1 MMSTTPDTSSMDR
14 HQGPIRA
21 FAVRRPVLAF
31 CVFAVGLS
39 VSLIAALLI
48 ADVSVIPGKAAQLL
62 ILPGTA
68 LLITAWLS
76 GRAGVRR
83 LLTSMLHW
91 RIRIARWLLV
101 LLALPAL
108 TLAIAAATGTLE
120 AAPKGWLN
128 IATTYV
134 LTLLVVLVT
143 ANLLEEMAWTGFVQT
158 TLMARH
164 GLLRGA
170 LLTAVPVFAIHLP
183 LSYETNGLYRTRW
196 EDAMLN
202 WGLLLVGLL
211 FFRYL
216 AGVLMLETNGSVLAV
231 GVLHASFNASGGMDV
246 VPAGWQYV
254 PAVVLLTLLVV
265 AYRTLRGRPIDQP
278 VPATRT
284 LDDHDAMTGSRRH
297 ADPRAAG
304 LAAGAPSQPPDSQHR
319 DHR

>member
-1 MMSTTPDTSSMDR
+1 MTNTPDTSSIDR
-14 HQGPIRA
+14 RPGEIRA

-76 GRAGVRR
+76 GRAGVKR
-83 LLTSMLHW
+83 LLASMLIW
-91 RIRIARWLLV
+91 RIGITRWLLV
-101 LLALPAL
+101 LLALPVL

-120 AAPKGWLN
+120 APPEGWLN

-134 LTLLVVLVT
+134 LTLLVLLVS
-143 ANLLEEMAWTGFVQT
+143 ANLLEEMSWTGFVQT
-158 TLMARH
+158 KLMARH

-170 LLTAVPVFAIHLP
+170 LLTAVPVFVIHLP
-183 LSYETNGLYRTRW
+183 LSYETNGLYGTRW

-202 WGLLLVGLL
+202 WGLLLVGLV

-254 PAVVLLTLLVV
+254 PAVVLLTVLVAV
-265 AYRTLRGRPIDQP
+265 YRALRGRPVDQP
-278 VPATRT
+278 VPSLGTVDSVAVV
-284 LDDHDAMTGSRRH
+284 
-297 ADPRAAG
+297 AG
-304 LAAGAPSQPPDSQHR
+304 HPAPQR
-319 DHR
+319 

>member
-1 MMSTTPDTSSMDR
+1 MSTTPVAPSMDR
-14 HQGPIRA
+14 RHGRIRA
-21 FAVRRPVLAF
+21 FAVRHPVPAF

-48 ADVSVIPGKAAQLL
+48 ADVSVIPGKAAQIL
-62 ILPGTA
+62 IVPGTA
-68 LLITAWLS
+68 LLITAWIS

-83 LLTSMLHW
+83 LLASMLRW
-91 RIRIARWLLV
+91 RIGIARWLLV
-101 LLALPAL
+101 LLALPVL

-120 AAPKGWLN
+120 APQEGWLN
-128 IATTYV
+128 IATTYA

-158 TLMARH
+158 KLMARH

-202 WGLLLVGLL
+202 WGLLLAALV

-246 VPAGWQYV
+246 TPDGWQYV
-254 PAVVLLTLLVV
+254 PAVILLTVLVAV
-265 AYRTLRGRPIDQP
+265 YRALRGRPVDQP
-278 VPATRT
+278 VPSSETIDSVAVV
-284 LDDHDAMTGSRRH
+284 
-297 ADPRAAG
+297 AG
-304 LAAGAPSQPPDSQHR
+304 QPAPQR
-319 DHR
+319 

>member
-1 MMSTTPDTSSMDR
+1 MSTAPVAPSMDR
-14 HQGPIRA
+14 RQGRIRA

-39 VSLIAALLI
+39 VSLIFALLI
-48 ADVSVIPGKAAQLL
+48 ADVSVIPGKAAQLV
-62 ILPGTA
+62 IVPGTA
-68 LLITAWLS
+68 LLITAWIS

-83 LLTSMLHW
+83 LLASMLRW
-91 RIRIARWLLV
+91 RIGIARWLLV
-101 LLALPAL
+101 LLALPVL

-120 AAPKGWLN
+120 APPEGWLN
-128 IATTYV
+128 IATTYL

-202 WGLLLVGLL
+202 WGPLLVGLL

-231 GVLHASFNASGGMDV
+231 GVLHASFNASGAMDV
-246 VPAGWQYV
+246 TPDGWQYV
-254 PAVVLLTLLVV
+254 PAVILLTVLV
-265 AYRTLRGRPIDQP
+265 AGYRALRGRPVDQP
-278 VPATRT
+278 VPPLGTV
-284 LDDHDAMTGSRRH
+284 GSV
-297 ADPRAAG
+297 AVVAG
-304 LAAGAPSQPPDSQHR
+304 HPAPQR
-319 DHR
+319 

>member
-1 MMSTTPDTSSMDR
+1 MSTAPAAPSMDQR
-14 HQGPIRA
+14 HGRIRG

-39 VSLIAALLI
+39 VSLIAVLLI
-48 ADVSVIPGKAAQLL
+48 ADVSVIPGKAAQIL
-62 ILPGTA
+62 IVPGTA

-83 LLTSMLHW
+83 LLASMLVW
-91 RIRIARWLLV
+91 RIGIGRWLLV

-120 AAPKGWLN
+120 APPKGWLN
-128 IATTYV
+128 VATTYL
-134 LTLLVVLVT
+134 LTLLVVLIT

-158 TLMARH
+158 KLMARH

-196 EDAMLN
+196 EDALLN
-202 WGLLLVGLL
+202 WGLLLVALAA
-211 FFRYL
+211 FRYL

-246 VPAGWQYV
+246 TPDGWQYV
-254 PAVVLLTLLVV
+254 PAVVLLTVLVA
-265 AYRTLRGRPIDQP
+265 AYRALRGRPIDQP
-278 VPATRT
+278 VVPTWTAGPETAAAQQPARQ
-284 LDDHDAMTGSRRH
+284 R
-297 ADPRAAG
+297 
-304 LAAGAPSQPPDSQHR
+304 
-319 DHR
+319 